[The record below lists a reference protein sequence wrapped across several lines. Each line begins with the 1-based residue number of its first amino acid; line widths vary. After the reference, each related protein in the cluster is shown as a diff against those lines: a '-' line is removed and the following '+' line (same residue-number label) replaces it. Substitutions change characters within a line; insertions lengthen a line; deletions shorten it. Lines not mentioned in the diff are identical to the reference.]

1 MGAADGCALASAP
14 ESIVRWVGVRPV
26 YLVNAVGDRAL
37 CVARWRFQS
46 FRGLREA
53 FPQSVLA
60 FYIAGSALVT
70 QAINGRAVRKRTR
83 VGTVSFCVSD
93 GRAERSVEG
102 NVEALHVYLQREAFL
117 DFARQ
122 HLSGGAA
129 PEVDDFLVVEDA
141 WLAGYFR
148 MLISEL
154 EVFEGVTRPADSL
167 LLGETEH
174 LLIRH
179 LARWHSSVRERDR
192 REMDLQA
199 HVNPLRPALM
209 RRLEEYILVNLA
221 GDISLKSLAG
231 VACMSVDHF
240 LRSFRA
246 AAGTTPHR
254 YVLDKRL
261 QRAAQML
268 RSSDA
273 PIASV
278 AAECGF
284 RNPSHFSVQFHVHFG
299 ISPSA
304 YRRSD

>member
-1 MGAADGCALASAP
+1 MGAANECALASTP
-14 ESIVRWVGVRPV
+14 DGIVRGVGVRPV
-26 YLVNAVGDRAL
+26 YLVNAVADHAL
-37 CVARWRFQS
+37 SVARWRFQS

-60 FYIAGSALVT
+60 FYIAGSAFVT
-70 QAINGRAVRKRTR
+70 QATNGRAIRKRAR
-83 VGTVSFCVSD
+83 VGTVSFCLSD
-93 GRAERSVEG
+93 GRSERSVEG
-102 NVEALHVYLQREAFL
+102 TIETMHVYLRRETFL
-117 DFARQ
+117 DFAQQ
-122 HLSGGAA
+122 HMSGGAV
-129 PEVDDFLVVEDA
+129 PEINDFLAVEDA

-167 LLGETEH
+167 LLGETER
-174 LLIRH
+174 LLVRH
-179 LARWHSSVRERDR
+179 LARWHSNARERDR

-199 HVNPLRPALM
+199 RVNPLRPALM
-209 RRLEEYILVNLA
+209 RRLEEYIFVNLA

-261 QRAAQML
+261 QKASQML

-284 RNPSHFSVQFHVHFG
+284 RSPSHFSVQFHAHFG
-299 ISPSA
+299 TSPSA
-304 YRRSD
+304 HRRSE